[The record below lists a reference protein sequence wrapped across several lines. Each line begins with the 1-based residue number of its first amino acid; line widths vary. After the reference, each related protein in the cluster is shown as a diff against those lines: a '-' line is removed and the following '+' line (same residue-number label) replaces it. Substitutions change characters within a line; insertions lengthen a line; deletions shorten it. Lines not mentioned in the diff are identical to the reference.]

1 MLCINSKQMHS
12 VVSYGEIIDK
22 IEEAFRIQQNGH
34 FSMPD
39 RIHADYKGNTLLL
52 MPCFTPAA
60 MGTKMVSL
68 FPKNVNKGLPRLY
81 GEMILNDAETGE
93 PLALMNGAELTAI
106 RTGAVGGVGVKYTT
120 PADISVLGIIGT
132 GIQGISQAVYTTMIR
147 PIKKIVIFD
156 RDQKSMEQFEKNYS
170 EKFPEIPVKKA
181 DSAEN
186 LAEISEVIITATN
199 SLTPVLPDVKD
210 LLKGKHIIG
219 IGSYKPDMREFPEAL
234 FKLTQTIFI
243 DTELAKKE
251 SGDLTV
257 PLQKGWMDEKQVV
270 PLGKLVTGEVNID
283 HSSQTTLFK
292 SVGMALFDLLTA
304 DYIYKKAKQ
313 KKIGTEV
320 DL

>member
-1 MLCINSKQMHS
+1 MLCINGKQMHS
-12 VVSYGEIIDK
+12 VVSYEEIIEK
-22 IEEAFRIQQNGH
+22 IEEVFRIQQSGN
-34 FSMPD
+34 FLMPD
-39 RIHADYKGNTLLL
+39 RMHAEYRGNTLLL

-68 FPKNVNKGLPRLY
+68 FPENVNKGLPRLY
-81 GEMILNDAETGE
+81 GEMILNDAETGA
-93 PLALMNGAELTAI
+93 PLALMNGAVLTAL

-120 PADISVLGIIGT
+120 PNEISVLGIVGT
-132 GIQGISQAVYTTMIR
+132 GIQGLSQAVYATLIR
-147 PIKKIVIFD
+147 PVKKVVIFDLDQKNIEHFEKHYSQKFKTIPIKKVG
-156 RDQKSMEQFEKNYS
+156 
-170 EKFPEIPVKKA
+170 
-181 DSAEN
+181 SAEE

-199 SLTPVLPDVKD
+199 SRTPVLPDDKD
-210 LLKGKHIIG
+210 LLNGKHVIG

-234 FKLTQTIFI
+234 FKLTQKIFV

-283 HSSQTTLFK
+283 PRSQTTLFK